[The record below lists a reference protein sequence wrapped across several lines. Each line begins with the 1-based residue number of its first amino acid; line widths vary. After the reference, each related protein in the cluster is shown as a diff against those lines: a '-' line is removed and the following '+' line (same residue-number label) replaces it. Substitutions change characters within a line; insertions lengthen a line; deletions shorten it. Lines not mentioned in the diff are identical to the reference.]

1 MYFFRSYSCL
11 DVSLDCCYSCCILIG
26 VTLCIIGLPIIN
38 LIFWNAINRPDLSNY
53 CGLAVA
59 LIIYLILACAVIL
72 GFKNVIC
79 YKINGEVYNIDSNRV
94 NNQNQNIEVQNDV
107 QDITIQTASPPVAN
121 IFESSET
128 DLPPS
133 YTECVISSP
142 PNKVQ
147 IPDSEPPPSYYV

>member
-1 MYFFRSYSCL
+1 ML
-11 DVSLDCCYSCCILIG
+11 
-26 VTLCIIGLPIIN
+26 
-38 LIFWNAINRPDLSNY
+38 
-53 CGLAVA
+53 
-59 LIIYLILACAVIL
+59 
-72 GFKNVIC
+72 
-79 YKINGEVYNIDSNRV
+79 
-94 NNQNQNIEVQNDV
+94 QNIEVQNDV

-147 IPDSEPPPSYYV
+147 ILDSEPPPSYYVWIEQFLYIIIVNQK